1 MISTSPA
8 MTTAIEALVHKP
20 AFTVLSYDISC
31 ATGESWGSIIAGTA
45 VQTPVDLT
53 PWVSSVQ
60 WNYGQV
66 TVTLSDDT
74 FLFHP
79 DTGSLRDSIKQ
90 GRGIRVIE
98 GFRDVPEDQWE
109 PIFSGIIQGS
119 YGWNFLRGQPSV
131 VQFSVFSRE
140 SNQAWKKR
148 MVTSKEYTI
157 GTDWYTMFENI
168 AVDVMAMTTDEL
180 AAGGPWNLMF
190 DKTSNQIV
198 NIPPWEGL
206 TQLAQGN
213 MSRIWFNGKGQ
224 LATYK
229 FSLKHQDLVMTDSKR
244 LSSYVQPSGTNEAVN
259 KVVVTYLD
267 NELTKVSGPQQSLGT
282 ANITTGFFDLET
294 KLDVFYSDD
303 KKQRAENVKLV
314 VKQSINQN
322 DLGISI
328 GSERLEIDDEFGG
341 QLIVRVDA
349 FVSALAV
356 AGIGGIIASSFIGD
370 TVVGVGAGT
379 TIPTGRIIEGAAI
392 VAVLVA
398 MMILGTGV
406 YEIVGNPYDMA
417 YLEKQA
423 IALLNGIKFWEEVQ
437 LDIRNDFISTEEF
450 AHQLAVTELIYHQ
463 SARRPRTI
471 AITNDLRIERGDI
484 IKLPSGVKFYVL
496 EASKTLSRGS
506 SSSMSLT
513 GFRVIA

>member
-1 MISTSPA
+1 MINTSTA
-8 MTTAIEALVHKP
+8 MTAAIEALVHKTD
-20 AFTVLSYDISC
+20 FTVLSYDISC

-45 VQTPVDLT
+45 TQTPVDLT
-53 PWVSSVQ
+53 PWVSNVQ

-66 TVTLSDDT
+66 SITLADDT

-79 DTGSLRDSIKQ
+79 DTGSLRESIKQ
-90 GRGIRVIE
+90 GRGIRVVE
-98 GFRDVPEDQWE
+98 GFRDVSSDQWE
-109 PIFSGIIQGS
+109 PIFSGIVQGA
-119 YGWNFLRGQPSV
+119 YGWNFIRGQPSV
-131 VQFSVFSRE
+131 VKFSAFSRD

-148 MVTSKEYTI
+148 MVTSKEYTV

-168 AVDVMAMTTDEL
+168 AIDVMFMTQDEL
-180 AAGGPWNLMF
+180 AAGGPWNLLF

-224 LATYK
+224 LAAYK

-244 LSSYVQPSGTNEAVN
+244 LLSYMQPAGTNEAVN

-349 FVSALAV
+349 FVSALAS
-356 AGIGGIIASSFIGD
+356 AGIAGIIGSSFIGD
-370 TVVGVGAGT
+370 AVIGFGPGT
-379 TIPTGRIIEGAAI
+379 TIPTGRIIEGVSI
-392 VAVLVA
+392 VAVLLA

-423 IALLNGIKFWEEVQ
+423 IALLNNIKFWEETQ
-437 LDIRNDFISTEEF
+437 LDIRNDFISKDAF
-450 AHQLAVTELIYHQ
+450 AHQLALTELLYHQ
-463 SARRPRTI
+463 SAARPRNI
-471 AITNDLRIERGDI
+471 IITNDLRIERGDI
-484 IKLPSGVKFYVL
+484 IKLPNGVKFYVL
-496 EASKTLSRGS
+496 EASKILSRGS
-506 SSSMSLT
+506 SPSMSLT